1 MFLEVIGV
9 IETVDLMPGT
19 LTRQYAAIALL
30 PAVLAGAALLLR
42 RRAST

>member
-1 MFLEVIGV
+1 VICA
-9 IETVDLMPGT
+9 IETVDAMPGT
-19 LTRQYAAIALL
+19 VTRQYAVIALL